1 MSLVLNKLNLLFKKL
16 SSCQPGS
23 PNFSLGRGSHGVV
36 SFSTGPQVPES
47 LTLPKLALPRP
58 KELSSPSVPQ
68 TWSVNGLESLKDLLS
83 SSSSLLD
90 RTSQQLFSLMRLTL
104 CAEAEVKVRTRH
116 QEESRLS
123 SLCKCRE
130 SVMITMVFSYWEQ
143 LTLLGN
149 WTQPSEEDSRRE
161 FISPFLTCMQ
171 ELPCSRL
178 EWARLLTV

>member
-16 SSCQPGS
+16 SFYQPGS
-23 PNFSLGRGSHGVV
+23 HSFSPARGSHGVV

-47 LTLPKLALPRP
+47 LTLPKLAPPRP

-68 TWSVNGLESLKDLLS
+68 TWSVNGSESLKDLLS
-83 SSSSLLD
+83 SSSNLLD

-123 SLCKCRE
+123 SLCRCRE
-130 SVMITMVFSYWEQ
+130 SVMITMVFSY
-143 LTLLGN
+143 
-149 WTQPSEEDSRRE
+149 
-161 FISPFLTCMQ
+161 
-171 ELPCSRL
+171 
-178 EWARLLTV
+178 